1 MRRRHG
7 LAIGLALAYSLAL
20 LGDQMLYVFLPSHP
34 AAAGIAAAS
43 LGLVLSANRI
53 VRLAANSLGG
63 FLSDRLGRRRPY
75 QLGMVLA
82 LVSTAGYL
90 VSDSLW
96 PLLVSRA
103 LWGMAFSLLAVGGI
117 SIMLD
122 HSTEADRGRTVGMY
136 QSLLQLGTVLGLVLS
151 GFLTDRLGYRGTLMI
166 YVPLTA
172 LGLGVALWVLR
183 GAHEATARTEAPR
196 ISLGTLADL
205 RRLDSRLLA
214 PAYVCFVTH
223 FAGSGVVMATLGIY
237 LKILATEPGSGA
249 WLMPVASLTGIL
261 LAVRRL
267 ASMVITPIAGH
278 LMDRFGDRRLVAA
291 TGVLVLLAGL
301 VVLVG
306 GRGLAVVV
314 AGVVLAAV
322 GEGFSQPAVVVWTG
336 DGAPPHL
343 RGVVMGGLSTAGD
356 LGAALGPLVG
366 YALLETSGLRSAYSL
381 CAALTVSAL
390 LVLALVRGASPAA
403 QRAWPPAR
411 S

>member
-1 MRRRHG
+1 
-7 LAIGLALAYSLAL
+7 
-20 LGDQMLYVFLPSHP
+20 MLYVFLPSHP

-75 QLGMVLA
+75 QLGMLLA

-90 VSDSLW
+90 LSHSLW
-96 PLLVSRA
+96 PLLVCRA
-103 LWGMAFSLLAVGGI
+103 LWGMAFSLLSVGGI

-122 HSTEADRGRTVGMY
+122 HSTAAERGRTVGMY

-183 GAHEATARTEAPR
+183 SGHEAWARAEGAVTR
-196 ISLGTLADL
+196 DSQGTLADL
-205 RRLDSRLLA
+205 RRLDPRLLA
-214 PAYVCFVTH
+214 PAYVFFVTR
-223 FAGSGVVMATLGIY
+223 FAGSGVVVATLGIY
-237 LKILATEPGSGA
+237 LKMLAGEGGSGA
-249 WLMPVASLTGIL
+249 WLMPVASLTGVL
-261 LAVRRL
+261 LAVRGL
-267 ASMVITPIAGH
+267 AGMVVTPIAGH
-278 LMDRFGDRRLVAA
+278 LMDRSGDRRLVAA
-291 TGVLVLLAGL
+291 TGVLVFLAGL
-301 VVLVG
+301 MVLAG
-306 GRGLAVVV
+306 GRGVGLVI

-336 DGAPPHL
+336 DCAPPHL

-366 YALLETSGLRSAYSL
+366 YALLETAGLRSAYTL
-381 CAALTVSAL
+381 CAALIVSAL
-390 LVLALVRGASPAA
+390 LVLALVRGATPAA
-403 QRAWPPAR
+403 QRA
-411 S
+411 